1 MLEDVTA
8 RLASFGYTVTEGDS
22 WVLGFIITKVENH
35 IKSDCGVYD
44 ATTGTI
50 VVPEGLHNVA
60 VDMVVGEFLLGK
72 KSTGQLTGIDIS
84 AMEKSIQEGDTTV
97 TFAIGSGDK
106 TPEQRLDELI
116 LFLMNNGKGS
126 FASYRSFSW

>member
-8 RLASFGYTVTEGDS
+8 RLASFGYTVTEVDA
-22 WVLGFIITKVENH
+22 WVLNFIITKVEDH
-35 IKSDCGVYD
+35 IKSECNVD
-44 ATTGTI
+44 
-50 VVPEGLHNVA
+50 VVPYGLHNIA

-84 AMEKSIQEGDTTV
+84 AVEKSIQEGDTNITYAV
-97 TFAIGSGDK
+97 GNGDK

-116 LFLMNNGKGS
+116 LYLINYGKGS
-126 FASYRSFSW
+126 FTSYRTFAW